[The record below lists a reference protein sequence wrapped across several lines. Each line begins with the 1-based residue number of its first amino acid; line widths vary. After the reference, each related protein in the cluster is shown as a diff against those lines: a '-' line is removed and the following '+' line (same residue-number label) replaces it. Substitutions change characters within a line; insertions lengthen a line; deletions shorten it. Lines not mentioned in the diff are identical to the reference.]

1 MPFPDTGFSGTPLYT
16 SQVSSGSL
24 ATPIHSG
31 GFIRGSGGGGSGGDG
46 GRGGGTDIVEDVNA
60 QLVVVLRRLQADMES
75 VLHRLNTLETITLS
89 QHHTVCHHC
98 QVGFYLRRR
107 LCLHGL
113 LIFKCQFFVSS
124 FAPASSKEDVEILKR
139 KVGNR
144 NHTHT

>member
-1 MPFPDTGFSGTPLYT
+1 MSFPGTGFSGTPLYT

-98 QVGFYLRRR
+98 QVGFYVRRS
-107 LCLHGL
+107 LYLHVL
-113 LIFKCQFFVSS
+113 LMFKCHIFVNSVV
-124 FAPASSKEDVEILKR
+124 PGSSKGDEEILMR
-139 KVGNR
+139 KL
-144 NHTHT
+144 